1 MFLRR
6 NIGNTPAQRMDF
18 ARGAFGAVIL
28 LLAIPFG
35 AQAQDATQQLLQVLA
50 DAPGPPGYEEPVR
63 KIMVE
68 RMTPLADK
76 VSYDGLGSV
85 IATQGSSGPRVMI
98 DAHLDELGAMVRRIT
113 PDGFLTMQMLGGWLD
128 EALVDQR
135 WVIWGSKGPVK
146 ATSGIRDAHLSG
158 AGERDKLINTRDLIY
173 LDVGAKN
180 AEEVRQMGVQPGDPI
195 VPDAPFTV
203 LNGTQNYMGKGW
215 DDRAGLAVVLE
226 VMKRLQ
232 HGAHANQLLYVATV
246 QEELGM
252 RGARA
257 AAETAK
263 PDVAIA
269 LEAGVTHDVVGAKPD
284 EAQEVLGGGPGL
296 FLYNGSQQPNRKF
309 VALTR
314 QTAKEKAIPLQEEF
328 VVGYGDDAAEI
339 QKSNGGVPTITLVV
353 PTRYTHAHNGII
365 NRADFDRTVELL
377 LALIQHLD
385 TATVKQLRDFSP
397 AT

>member
-1 MFLRR
+1 MMRAGGWFWR
-6 NIGNTPAQRMDF
+6 
-18 ARGAFGAVIL
+18 VIL
-28 LLAIPFG
+28 VGLGVLAGCDG
-35 AQAQDATQQLLQVLA
+35 AQAQDATQQLLQLLA

-85 IATQGSSGPRVMI
+85 IATQGSGGPRVMI
-98 DAHLDELGAMVRRIT
+98 DAHMDELGAMVRRIT

-135 WVIWGSKGPVK
+135 WVIWGLKGPVR

-158 AGERDKLINTRDLIY
+158 AGEREKLINTRDLIY
-173 LDVGAKN
+173 LDVGART

-215 DDRAGLAVVLE
+215 DDRAGLAVILE

-232 HGAHANQLLYVATV
+232 HAGHSNQLCYAATV
-246 QEELGM
+246 QEEIGL
-252 RGARA
+252 RGAHT
-257 AAETAK
+257 AAEMVK
-263 PDVAIA
+263 PDVGIA

-296 FLYNGSQQPNRKF
+296 FLYNSSQQPNRKF

-314 QTAKEKAIPLQEEF
+314 QTAKEKGIPLQEEL
-328 VVGYGDDAAEI
+328 VIGYGDDGAEI
-339 QKSNGGVPTITLVV
+339 QKSNGGVPTVTLVV

-377 LALIQHLD
+377 LALIQKLD
-385 TATVKQLRDFSP
+385 ANTVKQLRDFAP
-397 AT
+397 AQ